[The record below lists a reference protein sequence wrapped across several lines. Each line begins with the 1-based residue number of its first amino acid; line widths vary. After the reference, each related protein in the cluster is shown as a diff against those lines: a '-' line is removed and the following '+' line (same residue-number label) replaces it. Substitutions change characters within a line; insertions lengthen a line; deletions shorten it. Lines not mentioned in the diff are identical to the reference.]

1 MNEQFKKKFATALWL
16 MFATFV
22 AQLLT
27 YIADNIA
34 EFGLGVVG
42 TVICLGV
49 CTAGVA
55 TLTKILNK

>member
-1 MNEQFKKKFATALWL
+1 MNAEFKKKFTTALWI

-27 YIADNIA
+27 YLANNIA
-34 EFGLGVVG
+34 EFGLSAVG

-55 TLTKILNK
+55 TITKMLNK

>member
-1 MNEQFKKKFATALWL
+1 MNEQFKKKFTTALWI

-27 YIADNIA
+27 YLANNIA
-34 EFGLGVVG
+34 EFGLSAVG

-55 TLTKILNK
+55 TITKMLNK

>member
-27 YIADNIA
+27 YLADNIA
-34 EFGLGVVG
+34 EFGLSAIE

-55 TLTKILNK
+55 TITKILNK